1 MDTQSNLRECADCL
15 CLASRRAARRITR
28 AFDRELRPHGMR
40 ATQFTVLA
48 MLSLCGAMTIGKLA
62 EALGAERTT
71 LTRNLALIEDASW
84 VRIQPA
90 EKDARSRVVAVTD
103 QGRAAVVN
111 AFPAWRRAQN
121 RAAAAIG
128 SAGAAALQSL
138 AGAPL
143 G

>member
-1 MDTQSNLRECADCL
+1 
-15 CLASRRAARRITR
+15 
-28 AFDRELRPHGMR
+28 
-40 ATQFTVLA
+40 
-48 MLSLCGAMTIGKLA
+48 MTISELA

-103 QGRAAVVN
+103 QGRAAVVK
-111 AFPAWRRAQN
+111 AFPAWHRAQD
-121 RAAAAIG
+121 RTAAAIG
-128 SAGAAALQSL
+128 SASAAALQSL